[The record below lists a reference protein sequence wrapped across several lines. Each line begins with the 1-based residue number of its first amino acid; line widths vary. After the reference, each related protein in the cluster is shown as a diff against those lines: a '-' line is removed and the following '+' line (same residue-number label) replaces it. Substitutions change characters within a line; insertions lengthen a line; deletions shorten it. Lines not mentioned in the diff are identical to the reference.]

1 MSCPCVLLIVQS
13 NCFLFPLPLKSKSVI
28 CSTQNSPPGIKTSVG
43 LWTGE
48 TKALYVYILWSIRF
62 CKNQVQLLPV
72 YSLVIEGRTKLYC
85 SPWMWYKF
93 SYLPIAWLCCSS
105 VSLLYPILGNP
116 WTAAHEASLSFTIS
130 WSFLKLMSIEPVMPS
145 THLIL
150 CHPLLLLPSI
160 FPASWYFPMSQV
172 FASGSKNIG
181 ASASASV
188 HPMKIQA

>member
-1 MSCPCVLLIVQS
+1 MSCPRVLLIVHC

-72 YSLVIEGRTKLYC
+72 YSLVIEGRTELYC

-93 SYLPIAWLCCSS
+93 SYLPIAWLCCCS
-105 VSLLYPILGNP
+105 VSLLYPILCNP
-116 WTAAHEASLSFTIS
+116 WTAAHEASCPSPYPGASSSSCPLSRWYHPPIS
-130 WSFLKLMSIEPVMPS
+130 SSVIPFPS
-145 THLIL
+145 
-150 CHPLLLLPSI
+150 CLLSL
-160 FPASWYFPMSQV
+160 PASWYFPMSQV